1 MREAELD
8 SSYMTAE
15 KLESPLDPLLA
26 ALANFHS
33 SVPRRRACYVQNTI
47 LIKISQIH
55 VNMTM
60 NHGEL

>member
-33 SVPRRRACYVQNTI
+33 SVPRRRVRCAEYHTHYDI
-47 LIKISQIH
+47 TDTY
-55 VNMTM
+55 VNMTI